1 MGCNLES
8 LLEETEEITLL
19 QRWITV
25 KKLGLIV
32 NPIAGMGGKVGLKG
46 TDGFAILKQAIRLGS
61 QPEAPQRAIEA
72 LERLFPIKNTFELF
86 TYPGEMGERI
96 ALQCGFT
103 PKVIGKITKDRT
115 TADDTQQAAKDM
127 VDLQVDLLLF
137 AGGDGTARDIYNI
150 VKDLVVVLGIPSG
163 VKIQSA
169 VYARNP
175 TRAGDL
181 AALYLQDRVG
191 SVKEVE
197 VMDIDEKAFREGYVS
212 AKLYGYLKIPYE
224 KLFVQCCKTG
234 STVNEQF
241 AQIAIAQDII
251 ETMDDDYYYL
261 IGPGT
266 TTRAIKERLKLE
278 YTLLGVDLIHK
289 KNLIEQDLNEKEI
302 LEYITGKQ
310 AKIIVT
316 PIGGQGYIFGRG
328 NQQISAEVI
337 HSVGKKN
344 IIIIATNQKINSL
357 NGRPLLVDTGNQE
370 INQLL
375 IGYFRVTT
383 GYREQVVYKIAF

>member
-1 MGCNLES
+1 
-8 LLEETEEITLL
+8 
-19 QRWITV
+19 
-25 KKLGLIV
+25 
-32 NPIAGMGGKVGLKG
+32 
-46 TDGFAILKQAIRLGS
+46 
-61 QPEAPQRAIEA
+61 
-72 LERLFPIKNTFELF
+72 
-86 TYPGEMGERI
+86 
-96 ALQCGFT
+96 
-103 PKVIGKITKDRT
+103 
-115 TADDTQQAAKDM
+115 
-127 VDLQVDLLLF
+127 
-137 AGGDGTARDIYNI
+137 
-150 VKDLVVVLGIPSG
+150 
-163 VKIQSA
+163 
-169 VYARNP
+169 

-224 KLFVQCCKTG
+224 KLFVQCCKMG

-251 ETMDDDYYYL
+251 ETMDDDYYYI

-344 IIIIATNQKINSL
+344 IIIIATNHKINSL

-375 IGYFRVTT
+375 IGYSRVTT
-383 GYREQVVYKIAF
+383 GYREQVMYKIAF

>member
-115 TADDTQQAAKDM
+115 TAEDTQQAAKAM

-150 VKDLVVVLGIPSG
+150 VKDVVVVLGIPSG

-175 TRAGDL
+175 ARAGDL

-224 KLFVQCCKTG
+224 KLFVQCCKMG

-241 AQIAIAQDII
+241 AQI
-251 ETMDDDYYYL
+251 
-261 IGPGT
+261 
-266 TTRAIKERLKLE
+266 E

-344 IIIIATNQKINSL
+344 IIIIATNHKINSL

-375 IGYFRVTT
+375 IGYSRVTT
-383 GYREQVVYKIAF
+383 GYREQVMYKIAF